1 MEHRHHSR
9 IPVGLEMLIYR
20 RGMPVATGR
29 IRDASRSGVF
39 VETDYA
45 EVREHQSLEFEFRLA
60 TGASACERLRVAAH
74 VLRCAGDGLALEVD
88 EVDRGA
94 VQAMGTLLG
103 ARGAVAQVERH
114 AAHSPVFDAA

>member
-9 IPVGLEMLIYR
+9 VPVGLEMLSYR

-29 IRDASRSGVF
+29 IRDASRGGVF

-45 EVREHQSLEFEFRLA
+45 EVREHQSLEFEFRLV
-60 TGASACERLRVAAH
+60 TGACACERHRVAAH
-74 VLRCAGDGLALEVD
+74 VLRCARDGLALEVD

-94 VQAMGTLLG
+94 AQALGTLLD
-103 ARGAVAQVERH
+103 ARGVVAHAERQ
-114 AAHSPVFDAA
+114 AAHGPVLEAV